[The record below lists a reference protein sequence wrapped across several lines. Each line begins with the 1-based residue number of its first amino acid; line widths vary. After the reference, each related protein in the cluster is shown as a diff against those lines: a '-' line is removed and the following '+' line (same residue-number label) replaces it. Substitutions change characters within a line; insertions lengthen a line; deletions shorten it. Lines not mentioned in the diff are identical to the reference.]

1 MTRTPRMRSEN
12 LHHFRVG
19 AMSIVPID
27 ARRGALLT
35 KRLSVSV
42 PLWLFTCVFSGPSVS
57 ST

>member
-1 MTRTPRMRSEN
+1 MRSEN